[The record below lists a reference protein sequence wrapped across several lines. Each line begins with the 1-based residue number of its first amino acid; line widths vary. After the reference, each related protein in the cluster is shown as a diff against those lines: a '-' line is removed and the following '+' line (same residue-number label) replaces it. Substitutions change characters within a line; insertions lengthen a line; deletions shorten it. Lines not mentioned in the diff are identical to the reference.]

1 LGEVGAFPIQE
12 RGDEPAANTA
22 MSFETS
28 DYSNFARLVLTVLAD
43 DDAPPAEREVLSA
56 QAASTLLAVQRAL
69 LKLLNE
75 NNLAAGWASRTP
87 WDWPLVEALG
97 EADCPHELALLL
109 DPVDEAD
116 QWSRSLLRA
125 RSKVI
130 ANRAP
135 LRSIASTGR
144 VRSSLA
150 RRLVQHDITA
160 IAGLKETG
168 RFASPKAVQWG
179 LWEVAATRRLPLTRS
194 WFCEWRLRWLVKQA
208 IRDFGTLHLVID
220 APALAEAGTRELRQL
235 ERVAKM
241 VGRWQ
246 RRGLLTCTTVAGL
259 VTGLLPADSG
269 VHPTLRAA

>member
-1 LGEVGAFPIQE
+1 MGEVGAFSIQK
-12 RGDEPAANTA
+12 RGRNARGKR
-22 MSFETS
+22 MSFETGDS
-28 DYSNFARLVLTVLAD
+28 TNFARLVLTVLAD
-43 DDAPPAEREVLSA
+43 DDAPPAEREVLSV

-75 NNLAAGWASRTP
+75 NNLAASWASRTP

-109 DPVDEAD
+109 DPVDDAD
-116 QWSRSLLRA
+116 QWSRTLLRA
-125 RSKVI
+125 RSKNI
-130 ANRAP
+130 AGRAP

-160 IAGLKETG
+160 IAGLTETG

-179 LWEVAATRRLPLTRS
+179 LWQVAATRRLPLARS
-194 WFCEWRLRWLVKQA
+194 WFCELRLRWLVKQA

-246 RRGLLTCTTVAGL
+246 RRGLLTCTTAAGL
-259 VTGLLPADSG
+259 VMGLLPADSG